1 MHLSST
7 DLLLIVIIVLIIG
20 LALLQRTNRR
30 RRHHRTNYT
39 PASRR
44 RRSISGV
51 LKREIDHGARIAQQ
65 HGLVRSP
72 EWHRVEKEHLLRQPA
87 CAACGYR
94 GRKVQVHHIK
104 PFHLHPQLELDPS
117 NLITLCAARGRE
129 HHLLLGHLDEWESY
143 NEHVRADVKRFYR
156 KSAAQIRA
164 DVAWQKKMAQR
175 P

>member
-20 LALLQRTNRR
+20 FALLQRTS
-30 RRHHRTNYT
+30 RRHRHRHSQRATGKQV
-39 PASRR
+39 
-44 RRSISGV
+44 SIGRII
-51 LKREIDHGARIAQQ
+51 KREVDHGTRIARA
-65 HGLVRSP
+65 HGLARSP
-72 EWHRVEKEHLLRQPA
+72 EWPRVAREHLLREPA

-94 GRKVQVHHIK
+94 GPKLQVHHIK
-104 PFHLHPQLELDPS
+104 PFHLHPQLELDPR
-117 NLITLCAARGRE
+117 NLITLCAVKGRE

-164 DVAWQKKMAQR
+164 DLAWQKKMALR